1 MAANQMAE
9 HRHLSISHC
18 ARLFATLNIAM
29 ADTAQ
34 TIWTAKRFYG
44 SVATEV
50 TWRPVTAIPLAESDA
65 QEDAHGIPQAA
76 HE

>member
-1 MAANQMAE
+1 MAQK
-9 HRHLSISHC
+9 RHLSTARC

-29 ADTAQ
+29 ADTSI

-50 TWRPVTAIPLAESDA
+50 TWRPVTAIPLARPMAIRTRCPIRTGFRS
-65 QEDAHGIPQAA
+65 
-76 HE
+76 